1 MHDRQDR
8 YNRYDMHDGHYTQK
22 TNDTDEKDDMHN
34 TDDTDNTF
42 DSLENKR
49 RIQRVTIIGHGSV
62 GSALRDQFQKEGT
75 LYSVWDRKAGACE
88 PPKID
93 SRGRELKNAR
103 RTGPKFDNDLGD
115 WIFLSVPDG
124 ALETVVQ
131 QLLELPCSWAQRTV
145 VHLSGMLSPDLLR
158 PLAEKGAGTG
168 SIHPLQTFSGVSSRK
183 SLQGIFYSLM
193 GDPETIA
200 AMAEWVTA
208 LRGKSTVVSQKQKE
222 QLHLAAVFA
231 SNYMMA
237 LFHVADDLLENDIR
251 FDVLEPILETTLHN
265 ALAKGPESALSG
277 PVRRG
282 DAGTVQKHLSM
293 LASDPL
299 RHEMYRLLGLEA
311 LNITEKAEP
320 TPDPEKAANLAV
332 LKEILSRG
340 LA

>member
-1 MHDRQDR
+1 MKQNRHVTQDTRDMLYGHDSHDT
-8 YNRYDMHDGHYTQK
+8 YNSQA
-22 TNDTDEKDDMHN
+22 
-34 TDDTDNTF
+34 
-42 DSLENKR
+42 NKQ

-62 GSALRDQFQKEGT
+62 GSALRDQFRKEGT

-88 PPKID
+88 PPEID
-93 SRGRELKNAR
+93 SRGREMKNVR
-103 RTGPKFDNDLGD
+103 RTRPEFDNDLGD

-131 QLLELPCSWAQRTV
+131 QLLDLPCSWAQRTV

-193 GDPETIA
+193 GDQETIEALA
-200 AMAEWVTA
+200 AWVA
-208 LRGKSTVVSQKQKE
+208 SLRGKSAVVTQKQKE

-237 LFHVADDLLENDIR
+237 LFHVADDLLENGIR
-251 FDVLEPILETTLHN
+251 FDVLEPILETTLRN

-282 DAGTVQKHLSM
+282 DTGTVQKHLSM

-311 LNITEKAEP
+311 LKITEKAEL
-320 TPDPEKAANLAV
+320 TPDPEKAANLAA

-340 LA
+340 PT